1 MQSISSCKGLP
12 WDTAWGESV
21 RKTFGQLMVLYKK
34 GLCSNPRSK
43 TESCSQSE
51 ETAAHISQSS
61 WELGKPLQA
70 HHAFH
75 YTLIPP
81 ACQAESRARLPCLT
95 APRQMAVMKG
105 NFHPLQS
112 KTTSEAPSVGARQ
125 AAGPGGP
132 CPTSHAPAL
141 ARSRQRW
148 CRSSADV
155 LGEWR
160 QMPQLPS
167 APSDAQTALHE
178 QGLLS
183 ATLLKEPGF
192 PSLLTGN

>member
-1 MQSISSCKGLP
+1 MGSSWCCTSRVCAPTLR
-12 WDTAWGESV
+12 ARLSV
-21 RKTFGQLMVLYKK
+21 APKT
-34 GLCSNPRSK
+34 
-43 TESCSQSE
+43 SE

-81 ACQAESRARLPCLT
+81 ACQAESRARLAFLT

-155 LGEWR
+155 SGKWSE
-160 QMPQLPS
+160 MPQLPS

-192 PSLLTGN
+192 PSLLTGKQPAAVLWEGRHRPLGL